1 MSLRHPHPP
10 APAADRG
17 RQVRPAAPP
26 SVDRARQRRALW
38 IALGANGAFLAVE
51 IAGGLAFRSLV
62 LLADAAHMA
71 SDVAGIAIALV
82 AHSLMSRPASRR
94 HTYGL
99 QRADV
104 LGAQA
109 NAVLLLVAAVWII
122 VEAVRRLGSPA
133 AVEGAGLLAVAA
145 AGLAVNVVSAV
156 PLWRARGRNLNLQGA
171 FVHMA
176 SDAAGSLAA
185 IAAGVVVIVAGADRA
200 DPVASIVVAMLVV
213 LAAGRL
219 LRDATHV
226 LLEGSPR
233 HLDPVEIARALSEHP
248 GVEAVHHL
256 HVWDLASDTPALS
269 AHVVLSD
276 EPSLHDAQQRGE
288 ALKALLARRFGV
300 AHATLELEC
309 HRCESPDLP

>member
-156 PLWRARGRNLNLQGA
+156 PLWRAGA
-171 FVHMA
+171 GT
-176 SDAAGSLAA
+176 STS
-185 IAAGVVVIVAGADRA
+185 RA
-200 DPVASIVVAMLVV
+200 RSCTWLPTRPV
-213 LAAGRL
+213 RW
-219 LRDATHV
+219 
-226 LLEGSPR
+226 PR
-233 HLDPVEIARALSEHP
+233 SR
-248 GVEAVHHL
+248 
-256 HVWDLASDTPALS
+256 PA
-269 AHVVLSD
+269 
-276 EPSLHDAQQRGE
+276 PW
-288 ALKALLARRFGV
+288 
-300 AHATLELEC
+300 
-309 HRCESPDLP
+309 